1 MFDPKYKL
9 TDKIVGMLTAI
20 AENRAIIARARLLP
34 AQELSLRRQALVRMT
49 HSSTAIEGNILNLG
63 QVEAL
68 YRNEKIDAPA
78 RDIYEAQN
86 YIKALRY
93 ISETVDE
100 KRPISEKIFLKIHK
114 LVTDK
119 TLPDNQSGYY
129 RKEMVYVVKRQIGLT
144 DEIVYTAADPAKVP
158 RLTLDL
164 INWIKDSEVN
174 NINPVIAAGIAHQE
188 IAAIHPFADGNGRTA
203 RAVATLILY
212 QRGYDFRKLF
222 ALEDYYNNDRQKYY
236 QAINIGK
243 NYESRKTDFTF
254 WLEYFIGG
262 FKDESDVTKA
272 KITALARRKVDSKLE
287 SQIYLVPEQ
296 LRIIDFM
303 EQVGRITKKDVMD
316 ILNCPPRTAQLHL
329 QKLKKLKMIVQTGRG
344 PSSAYILA

>member
-20 AENRAIIARARLLP
+20 AESRAIIARARLLP
-34 AQELSLRRQALVRMT
+34 TQELSLRRQALVRMT

-68 YRNEKIDAPA
+68 YRNEKIDAPD

-93 ISETVDE
+93 ISETVGE

-119 TLPDNQSGYY
+119 TLPDDQSGYY
-129 RKEMVYVVKRQIGLT
+129 RKGKVYVVKRQIGFP
-144 DEIVYTAADPAKVP
+144 DEIVYAAADPAKVP
-158 RLTLDL
+158 QLTLDL
-164 INWIKDSEVN
+164 INWIKDSEDQ

-212 QRGYDFRKLF
+212 S
-222 ALEDYYNNDRQKYY
+222 
-236 QAINIGK
+236 AIIC
-243 NYESRKTDFTF
+243 
-254 WLEYFIGG
+254 L
-262 FKDESDVTKA
+262 
-272 KITALARRKVDSKLE
+272 
-287 SQIYLVPEQ
+287 
-296 LRIIDFM
+296 
-303 EQVGRITKKDVMD
+303 GR
-316 ILNCPPRTAQLHL
+316 LL
-329 QKLKKLKMIVQTGRG
+329 QQ
-344 PSSAYILA
+344 